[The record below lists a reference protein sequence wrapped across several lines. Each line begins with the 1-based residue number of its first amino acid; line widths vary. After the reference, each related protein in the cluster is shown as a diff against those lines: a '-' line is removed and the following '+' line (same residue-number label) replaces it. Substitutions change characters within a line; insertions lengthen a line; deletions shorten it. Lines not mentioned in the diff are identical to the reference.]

1 MAATTASVVYSS
13 QITHIGS
20 GTSLASAA
28 INPSSDVST
37 ALASTNLGRYPLAD
51 IQLTFTHTA
60 TMSPNSVI
68 IVLYRRDLNFD
79 GTNDEPIPTASA
91 ATLYKAKYMGA
102 FIAQPFSATS
112 ASYTQSMQLTD
123 VPIADQ
129 CEFYLENQT
138 NCAILAGWSLKVL
151 PKTVAFA

>member
-68 IVLYRRDLNFD
+68 IVLYRRDLTFD

-91 ATLYKAKYMGA
+91 ATL
-102 FIAQPFSATS
+102 
-112 ASYTQSMQLTD
+112 
-123 VPIADQ
+123 
-129 CEFYLENQT
+129 
-138 NCAILAGWSLKVL
+138 
-151 PKTVAFA
+151 